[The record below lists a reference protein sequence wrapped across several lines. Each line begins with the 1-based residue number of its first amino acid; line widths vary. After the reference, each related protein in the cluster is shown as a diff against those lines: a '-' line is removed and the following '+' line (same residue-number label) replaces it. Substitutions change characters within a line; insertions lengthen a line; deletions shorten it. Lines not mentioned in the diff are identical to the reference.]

1 MIYATSHHALVD
13 RAQEHAA
20 TIMPGF
26 THLQTAQPITS
37 TTGRPATSQAPAT
50 TVRSRTRPSTTELP
64 TAGRQATTTAAP
76 AGPDQRA
83 VPSVV
88 GLHRE
93 QAADVL
99 ARAQLEVQVLRV
111 PVQESGQVQRVI
123 AQRPEAG
130 QLAPA
135 GSEVT
140 LLVGS
145 KRPTG

>member
-1 MIYATSHHALVD
+1 
-13 RAQEHAA
+13 
-20 TIMPGF
+20 
-26 THLQTAQPITS
+26 
-37 TTGRPATSQAPAT
+37 
-50 TVRSRTRPSTTELP
+50 
-64 TAGRQATTTAAP
+64 
-76 AGPDQRA
+76 
-83 VPSVV
+83 VV